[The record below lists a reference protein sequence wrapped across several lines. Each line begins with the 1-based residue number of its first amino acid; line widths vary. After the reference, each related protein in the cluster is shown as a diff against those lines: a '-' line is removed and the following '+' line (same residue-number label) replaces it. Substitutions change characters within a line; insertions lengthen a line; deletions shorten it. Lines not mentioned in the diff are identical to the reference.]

1 MSEATYYRAT
11 ANPAPDRPSLTGV
24 NHAEVCVVGGGFAG
38 LATVLGLAERGVKDI
53 ELLEAEQIGS
63 GASGRNGGFV
73 FGGYALGEEA
83 LATRIGADNA
93 RRMYG
98 YVLDAVKRMRERI
111 RRYSIDCDPVDAG
124 IMWANWFDDDALLE
138 RKRRFMAETLGVHWQ
153 PVSRQ
158 QLAEQID
165 SKRYHGGLLEA
176 DGFHFHPLNYA
187 LGVAAGAEQQGV
199 RIHEHSPVRAIEPDG
214 NGWRVRTD
222 GGEVRA
228 RRVVVTCGGYI
239 DGLHRPLAR
248 AVLPIST
255 YVMVTEPLGA
265 RLGEILSEN
274 YAVYDTR
281 FAFDYYRPLPDSR
294 LLWGGRIS
302 IRRNPHDIVGL
313 LKADMLKVFP
323 QLEDVAVEY
332 AWGGL
337 MGYSRHKMPHIGEL
351 APGLWYCQSFGG
363 HGVAPTTA
371 GGEIIASALVEGDER
386 YREFADF
393 GLDRTFG
400 PAGLAAAQLS
410 YWYYEFRD
418 WLRS

>member
-1 MSEATYYRAT
+1 MSEAIYYRAT
-11 ANPAPDRPSLTGV
+11 ANPSPERPALART
-24 NHAEVCVVGGGFAG
+24 NDAEVCVIGGGFAG
-38 LATVLGLAERGVKDI
+38 LATALGLAERGIGDV
-53 ELLEAEQIGS
+53 ELLEGEQIGW

-73 FGGYALGEEA
+73 FGGYALGEQA
-83 LATRIGADNA
+83 LAARVGAENA

-98 YVLDAVKRMRERI
+98 YVLDAVKLMRARI
-111 RRYSIDCDPVDAG
+111 RRYDIDCDPVDAG

-138 RKRRFMAETLGVHWQ
+138 RKRRFMAATLGVNWQ

-165 SKRYHGGLLEA
+165 SRRYHGGLFEA

-187 LGVAAGAEQQGV
+187 LGIAAAAEAQGV
-199 RIHEHSPVRAIEPDG
+199 RIHENSPVRAIEPDG
-214 NGWRVRTD
+214 DGWRVLTD
-222 GGEVRA
+222 AGEVRA

-239 DGLHRPLAR
+239 DGLHGPLAR
-248 AVLPIST
+248 AVLPVST

-265 RLGEILSEN
+265 RLGDILREN

-281 FAFDYYRPLPDSR
+281 FAFDYYRPLRDSR

-302 IRRNPHDIVGL
+302 IRRNPRDIAGL
-313 LKADMLKVFP
+313 LRADMLKVFP

-351 APGLWYCQSFGG
+351 EPGLWYCQSFGG

-371 GGEIIASALVEGDER
+371 GGEIVASALAEGDTR

-393 GLDRTFG
+393 RLGRTFG
-400 PAGLAAAQLS
+400 PAGLLAAQLS
-410 YWYYEFRD
+410 YWYYQLRD
-418 WLRS
+418 RLHS